1 MKIIIAYPPLVSKK
15 GIPTLG
21 QNRQFQWFSN
31 PAYFYPIVPASAATL
46 LKKNNYKV
54 LWKDA
59 IAEELTQKQF
69 YSFFKKEKPD
79 LIAIE
84 TKTPV
89 VRKHWKI
96 INKLKEISPKTKIVL
111 MGDHVTA
118 SPKESLE
125 NSKTDYI
132 LTGGD
137 YDFLLL
143 DLCNSISKNK
153 KLPKGIWYKK
163 NKQIKN
169 TGKFEL
175 KHDLDSLPIIDRE
188 LTKWK
193 LYQKEYNIPVRP
205 FMYIMS
211 GRDCPWHKCKFC
223 AWTTLFP
230 KFRVRSVKN
239 VLDEIGFLIKKYK
252 IKEIFDDTGTF
263 PGGKWLE
270 DFCKGIIKRNYHKK
284 ITISC
289 NMRVDY
295 ITEKS
300 ASLMKKANFRL
311 LKAGLESANQKTLDR
326 IDKNIKV
333 EQIINACRIAKKYGL
348 TIHLTMIIGY
358 PWETKKDALKTFN
371 LAKYLMQSGYADV
384 LQSTILV
391 PYPGTPLWKEAQ
403 KNKWF
408 NFDPKMYERYDMSEP
423 VLKTIN
429 MSPKE
434 VEELCNKIYK
444 IFISP
449 KYILQHIFKI
459 RSVNDILYTL
469 KGIKAV
475 FGHLKDFTAKK

>member
-1 MKIIIAYPPLVSKK
+1 MIAYPPLVSKK
-15 GIPTLG
+15 GIPTLS

-31 PAYFYPIVPASAATL
+31 PSYFYPIVLAFAATL
-46 LKKNNYKV
+46 LKNNNYEV
-54 LWKDA
+54 IWKDG
-59 IAEELTQKQF
+59 IAESMTQEQF
-69 YSFFKKEKPD
+69 YTFFEEKKPD

-89 VRKHWKI
+89 VKQHWKI
-96 INKLKEISPKTKIVL
+96 IDKLKEISPKTKVVL

-118 SPKESLE
+118 LPKESLE
-125 NSKTDYI
+125 NSKADYI

-153 KLPKGIWYKK
+153 KLPKGIWYKEK
-163 NKQIKN
+163 NKIKT
-169 TGKFEL
+169 TGKFQL
-175 KHDLDSLPIIDRE
+175 NHNLDNLPIIDRE
-188 LTKWK
+188 LTKWR

-270 DFCKGIIKRNYHKK
+270 DFCKEIIKRGYNQK
-284 ITISC
+284 ITFSC

-295 ITEKS
+295 ITESS

-311 LKAGLESANQKTLDR
+311 LKVGLESANQETLDK

-333 EQIINACRIAKKYGL
+333 EQITNACRLGKKYGL
-348 TIHLTMIIGY
+348 TIHLTMIVGY
-358 PWETKKDALKTFN
+358 PWETKQDALRTFN
-371 LAKYLMQSGYADV
+371 LAKKLMTSGLADV

-391 PYPGTPLWKEAQ
+391 PYPGTPLWKEAL
-403 KNKWF
+403 KNNWF
-408 NFDPKMYERYDMSEP
+408 NFDPKEYERYDMSEP
-423 VLKTIN
+423 VLKTID
-429 MSPKE
+429 MSPSEVKE
-434 VEELCNKIYK
+434 ICNKIYK

-449 KYILQHIFKI
+449 KYVLRHISKI
-459 RSVNDILYTL
+459 RTVNDVLYTIR
-469 KGIKAV
+469 GFKAI
-475 FGHLKDFTAKK
+475 FGHLRDFAIKK